1 MDSRFSR
8 NNIEDFLLYY
18 SFYYP
23 SRRLNKEK
31 EAVYSFIAEK
41 FSEDLHYPVNFD
53 SIKVGVNK
61 VGCCILGDLK
71 KAQKIYIAPLDT
83 SKITH
88 LPFFK
93 VYLLNEKKRNRMNV
107 YSDGMEVL
115 LGFAGVVSVWL
126 ISAHFLTNRMLIAL
140 IAAAFML
147 IYNFL
152 QSNRFTFSRSSAM
165 ALVSVLAAEDKE
177 MKNAYVFLDK
187 CADSYFGL
195 KMFLVKHKE
204 LCRKAKKLYYFDFM
218 ANGEKLLYV
227 AKKKENFNEA
237 DLEIVN
243 VLANEED
250 LSCFEVCDNLS
261 MIMCAD
267 QENGEYVV
275 NKVRT
280 AQDKHVDVV
289 RLKKLIKVL

>member
-18 SFYYP
+18 SYYFP

-31 EAVYSFIAEK
+31 EAVYRFIAEK
-41 FSEDLHYPVNFD
+41 FEDLAYDVTFD
-53 SIKVGVNK
+53 SIKVGMNK

-88 LPFFK
+88 LPSFK
-93 VYLLNEKKRNRMNV
+93 VYPLNEEKRNRMNV
-107 YSDGMEVL
+107 AADALEVL
-115 LGFAGVVSVWL
+115 LGFAGVVAVCL
-126 ISAHFLTNRMLIAL
+126 ISSRFLTNRIAIAL
-140 IAAAFML
+140 IAAAFMV

-165 ALVSVLAAEDKE
+165 ALVSVLAAENKDPG
-177 MKNAYVFLDK
+177 NAYVFLDR

-218 ANGEKLLYV
+218 ANGEKLLYI
-227 AKKKENFNEA
+227 AKKRRNMDTG
-237 DLEIVN
+237 DLEITDISVN
-243 VLANEED
+243 DAD
-250 LSCFEVCDNLS
+250 ISCFEVCENLV
-261 MIMCAD
+261 MILCAD
-267 QENGEYVV
+267 EEKGEYVV
-275 NKVRT
+275 NKIRT
-280 AQDKHVDVV
+280 AEDKHVDVA
-289 RLKKLIKVL
+289 RLKKLLKVL